1 MLKFGIAMELKKDT
15 EPEKLRGA
23 YFTPEDI
30 TIPVVRMIHAAGW
43 VHGRML
49 EPSCGDG
56 AFLKPLSKK
65 MAVDVEI
72 DAVELNDESFG
83 IANERFASLQ
93 GFHLYHD
100 DFFDFIETR
109 SENTYDLI
117 IGNPPYIRYQ
127 YLTEEQ
133 RSEIGKIF
141 TANGLRVNKLANA
154 WVGFVV
160 ACVQLLKDGGHL
172 VFVLP
177 AEILQVKYAE
187 GLREYLLRECSK
199 LTVVT
204 FEKLVFPEI
213 EQEVVVL
220 MVERGAAEP
229 EMRIIRLNDA
239 DGLTSLD
246 FNAVPFTKIASGK
259 EKWTK
264 YFTASNEIDILS
276 RLREDDRFVPFS
288 SYGTINVGVT
298 TGNNAY
304 FSIDDNTAELYGLHD
319 ALMPLIG
326 RSSHAHGIFFTKED
340 WETNRRAGKRS
351 SLLVFPDKP
360 EEEYPEKYR
369 AYIRQGVAAKQNEGY
384 KCKIRERWY
393 IIPSIWI
400 PDAFFLRRNYEYPKF
415 VLNECNA
422 ISTDTM
428 HRMKIRDGVDKRL
441 LLLSYYNS
449 VSFAFAETCGRSYG
463 GGVLE
468 ILPGEMGNILMPRL
482 EHIAAPKLN
491 RLLDVVDFI
500 VRNDSTIENALD
512 LVDREI
518 LQDELGVS
526 QNVCSKCRSIWKK
539 LKARRLGRSDAVR
552 PILADGASALIQM
565 RLLERTSTYI
575 TEIDG
580 HVVLVANV
588 TSAYQKWIAQ
598 RRLFA
603 CAISEVRGQMRMKV
617 DRVCIRVKGSD
628 PLLCSVAG
636 ETMISGSDLIQ
647 MKCLKNPCPTK
658 GYRLFALGGGEV

>member
-1 MLKFGIAMELKKDT
+1 MELKKDA

-23 YFTPEDI
+23 YFTPEAI
-30 TIPVVRMIHAAGW
+30 TAPVVRMIRAAGW
-43 VHGRML
+43 VHGRLL

-65 MAVDVEI
+65 MAEDVTI

-83 IANERFASLQ
+83 VANEQFANLQ
-93 GFHLYHD
+93 GFNLYHD
-100 DFFDFIETR
+100 DFFDFIATR

-127 YLTEEQ
+127 YLTEDQ

-141 TANGLRVNKLANA
+141 TANGLRVNKLVNA

-160 ACVQLLKDGGHL
+160 ACIQLLKDGGHL

-199 LTVVT
+199 LTVLT

-220 MVERGAAEP
+220 MAEKGTADP

-239 DGLTSLD
+239 DGLKSLE
-246 FNAVPFTKIASGK
+246 FNADPFTKIESGK
-259 EKWTK
+259 DKWTK
-264 YFTASNEIDILS
+264 YFTESNEIDVLS
-276 RLREDDRFVPFS
+276 RLRKDDRFVPFS
-288 SYGTINVGVT
+288 SYGMINVGVT

-304 FSIDDNTAELYGLHD
+304 FSIDDNTAELYHLHD

-340 WETNRRAGKRS
+340 WEANRRAGKRS
-351 SLLVFPDKP
+351 SLLVLPDKP

-415 VLNECNA
+415 VLNECKA

-428 HRMKIRDGVDKRL
+428 HRMKIREGVDKRL

-449 VSFAFAETCGRSYG
+449 VSFAFVETCGRSYG

-468 ILPGEMGNILMPRL
+468 ILPGEMGNILIPRVKR
-482 EHIAAPKLN
+482 IAASKLN

-500 VRNDSTIENALD
+500 VRNDSNIENALD

-518 LQDELGVS
+518 LHDELGVS
-526 QNVCSKCRSIWKK
+526 QNVCSKCRNIWKK
-539 LKARRLGRSDAVR
+539 LKTRRLGRSDAVR
-552 PILADGASALIQM
+552 PILTEDASALIQM
-565 RLLERTSTYI
+565 RLFERMPTYI

-588 TSAYQKWIAQ
+588 ARAYQKWIAQ

-603 CAISEVRGQMRMKV
+603 CAISEVKGQMRMKV
-617 DRVCIRVKGSD
+617 DRICIRTNGCD
-628 PLLCSVAG
+628 PLLCPVAS
-636 ETMISGSDLIQ
+636 ETMISGGDLIQ
-647 MKCLKNPCPTK
+647 MKCPKKPCPTK